1 MLLVLILQISALTLL
16 SHTDKLDLKMGL
28 SVVIIGFLWNYI
40 RIFIRNRRVYYSL
53 KKLAGE

>member
-1 MLLVLILQISALTLL
+1 MLLVLILQISALILL

-40 RIFIRNRRVYYSL
+40 RIFIRNRRVYYFL
-53 KKLAGE
+53 KKIVGE